1 MGLQALTALNSY
13 QQQSRFI
20 CLKRDFY
27 ESSVQKMV
35 AQVLEMVPRALEMIP
50 QASEM
55 VAQASEM
62 VAQALEM
69 VPRALEMI
77 PQALEM
83 VPQISETIPQTP
95 VGTKFVQDQLFV
107 KVRAMDS
114 RRLF

>member
-1 MGLQALTALNSY
+1 
-13 QQQSRFI
+13 
-20 CLKRDFY
+20 
-27 ESSVQKMV
+27 MV
-35 AQVLEMVPRALEMIP
+35 AQVLEMFPRALEMIP

-55 VAQASEM
+55 VA
-62 VAQALEM
+62 
-69 VPRALEMI
+69 
-77 PQALEM
+77 QALEM

>member
-1 MGLQALTALNSY
+1 M
-13 QQQSRFI
+13 

-27 ESSVQKMV
+27 ESLVQKMV
-35 AQVLEMVPRALEMIP
+35 PL
-50 QASEM
+50 
-55 VAQASEM
+55 
-62 VAQALEM
+62 
-69 VPRALEMI
+69 ALEMI

>member
-1 MGLQALTALNSY
+1 M
-13 QQQSRFI
+13 

-35 AQVLEMVPRALEMIP
+35 PLALEMIP
-50 QASEM
+50 QALEM
-55 VAQASEM
+55 VP
-62 VAQALEM
+62 QALEM
-69 VPRALEMI
+69 V

>member
-50 QASEM
+50 QA
-55 VAQASEM
+55 
-62 VAQALEM
+62 
-69 VPRALEMI
+69 
-77 PQALEM
+77 LEM
-83 VPQISETIPQTP
+83 VPQISETIQQTP

>member
-1 MGLQALTALNSY
+1 
-13 QQQSRFI
+13 
-20 CLKRDFY
+20 
-27 ESSVQKMV
+27 MV
-35 AQVLEMVPRALEMIP
+35 AQV
-50 QASEM
+50 
-55 VAQASEM
+55 
-62 VAQALEM
+62 LEM

-83 VPQISETIPQTP
+83 VPQALELVPQILETIPQTP

>member
-1 MGLQALTALNSY
+1 M
-13 QQQSRFI
+13 

-35 AQVLEMVPRALEMIP
+35 PLALEMIP

-55 VAQASEM
+55 VAQA
-62 VAQALEM
+62 LEM
-69 VPRALEMI
+69 VPR
-77 PQALEM
+77 ALEM

-95 VGTKFVQDQLFV
+95 VGTKFLQDQLFV

>member
-1 MGLQALTALNSY
+1 M
-13 QQQSRFI
+13 

-35 AQVLEMVPRALEMIP
+35 PL
-50 QASEM
+50 
-55 VAQASEM
+55 
-62 VAQALEM
+62 
-69 VPRALEMI
+69 ALEMI

-83 VPQISETIPQTP
+83 VPQISETIPQISETIPQTP

>member
-1 MGLQALTALNSY
+1 M
-13 QQQSRFI
+13 

-27 ESSVQKMV
+27 ESLVQKMV
-35 AQVLEMVPRALEMIP
+35 PLALEMIP

-55 VAQASEM
+55 V
-62 VAQALEM
+62 
-69 VPRALEMI
+69 PR
-77 PQALEM
+77 ALEM

-107 KVRAMDS
+107 KVRTMDS

>member
-1 MGLQALTALNSY
+1 M
-13 QQQSRFI
+13 

-35 AQVLEMVPRALEMIP
+35 PLALEMIP
-50 QASEM
+50 
-55 VAQASEM
+55 QASEM

-77 PQALEM
+77 
-83 VPQISETIPQTP
+83 PQISETIPQTP

>member
-1 MGLQALTALNSY
+1 M
-13 QQQSRFI
+13 

-35 AQVLEMVPRALEMIP
+35 AQ
-50 QASEM
+50 
-55 VAQASEM
+55 
-62 VAQALEM
+62 ALEM
-69 VPRALEMI
+69 VPRALEM
-77 PQALEM
+77 
-83 VPQISETIPQTP
+83 IPQTP

>member
-1 MGLQALTALNSY
+1 M
-13 QQQSRFI
+13 

-50 QASEM
+50 QA
-55 VAQASEM
+55 
-62 VAQALEM
+62 LEM
-69 VPRALEMI
+69 V

>member
-1 MGLQALTALNSY
+1 M
-13 QQQSRFI
+13 

-35 AQVLEMVPRALEMIP
+35 AQVLEMVPRALEM
-50 QASEM
+50 
-55 VAQASEM
+55 
-62 VAQALEM
+62 
-69 VPRALEMI
+69 
-77 PQALEM
+77 
-83 VPQISETIPQTP
+83 VPQILETIPQTP

>member
-1 MGLQALTALNSY
+1 M
-13 QQQSRFI
+13 

-35 AQVLEMVPRALEMIP
+35 AQVLEMVARALEM
-50 QASEM
+50 
-55 VAQASEM
+55 VAQ
-62 VAQALEM
+62 VLEM
-69 VPRALEMI
+69 VPRALEM
-77 PQALEM
+77 
-83 VPQISETIPQTP
+83 IPQTP

>member
-1 MGLQALTALNSY
+1 M
-13 QQQSRFI
+13 

-35 AQVLEMVPRALEMIP
+35 PL
-50 QASEM
+50 
-55 VAQASEM
+55 
-62 VAQALEM
+62 
-69 VPRALEMI
+69 ALEMI

-83 VPQISETIPQTP
+83 VPQISEAIPQISETIPQTP

>member
-1 MGLQALTALNSY
+1 M
-13 QQQSRFI
+13 

-35 AQVLEMVPRALEMIP
+35 PLALEMI
-50 QASEM
+50 
-55 VAQASEM
+55 
-62 VAQALEM
+62 
-69 VPRALEMI
+69 PRALEMI

>member
-1 MGLQALTALNSY
+1 M
-13 QQQSRFI
+13 

-50 QASEM
+50 Q
-55 VAQASEM
+55 
-62 VAQALEM
+62 
-69 VPRALEMI
+69 
-77 PQALEM
+77 
-83 VPQISETIPQTP
+83 TP

>member
-1 MGLQALTALNSY
+1 M
-13 QQQSRFI
+13 

-35 AQVLEMVPRALEMIP
+35 AQVLEMVP
-50 QASEM
+50 QAS
-55 VAQASEM
+55 
-62 VAQALEM
+62 
-69 VPRALEMI
+69 
-77 PQALEM
+77 EM

-95 VGTKFVQDQLFV
+95 LGTKFVQDQLFV

>member
-1 MGLQALTALNSY
+1 
-13 QQQSRFI
+13 
-20 CLKRDFY
+20 
-27 ESSVQKMV
+27 MV
-35 AQVLEMVPRALEMIP
+35 AQV
-50 QASEM
+50 
-55 VAQASEM
+55 
-62 VAQALEM
+62 LEM

>member
-1 MGLQALTALNSY
+1 M
-13 QQQSRFI
+13 

-35 AQVLEMVPRALEMIP
+35 AQALEMVPRALEMIP

-55 VAQASEM
+55 VAQA
-62 VAQALEM
+62 LEM
-69 VPRALEMI
+69 VPR
-77 PQALEM
+77 ALEM

>member
-1 MGLQALTALNSY
+1 M
-13 QQQSRFI
+13 

-35 AQVLEMVPRALEMIP
+35 PL
-50 QASEM
+50 
-55 VAQASEM
+55 
-62 VAQALEM
+62 
-69 VPRALEMI
+69 ALEMI

-83 VPQISETIPQTP
+83 VPQISETIQQTP

>member
-1 MGLQALTALNSY
+1 M
-13 QQQSRFI
+13 

-55 VAQASEM
+55 VPQAS
-62 VAQALEM
+62 
-69 VPRALEMI
+69 
-77 PQALEM
+77 EM

-95 VGTKFVQDQLFV
+95 VGTKFVQYQLFV

>member
-1 MGLQALTALNSY
+1 M
-13 QQQSRFI
+13 

-35 AQVLEMVPRALEMIP
+35 AQV
-50 QASEM
+50 
-55 VAQASEM
+55 
-62 VAQALEM
+62 
-69 VPRALEMI
+69 
-77 PQALEM
+77 LEM

>member
-1 MGLQALTALNSY
+1 M
-13 QQQSRFI
+13 

-35 AQVLEMVPRALEMIP
+35 PRALEMIP
-50 QASEM
+50 
-55 VAQASEM
+55 QASEM

-77 PQALEM
+77 PQ
-83 VPQISETIPQTP
+83 ISETIQQTP

>member
-1 MGLQALTALNSY
+1 M
-13 QQQSRFI
+13 

-50 QASEM
+50 QALEM
-55 VAQASEM
+55 VA
-62 VAQALEM
+62 
-69 VPRALEMI
+69 R
-77 PQALEM
+77 ALEM

>member
-1 MGLQALTALNSY
+1 M
-13 QQQSRFI
+13 

-35 AQVLEMVPRALEMIP
+35 PLALEMIP
-50 QASEM
+50 QA
-55 VAQASEM
+55 
-62 VAQALEM
+62 LEM
-69 VPRALEMI
+69 V

-107 KVRAMDS
+107 KVPPVDS
-114 RRLF
+114 RTAS

>member
-1 MGLQALTALNSY
+1 M
-13 QQQSRFI
+13 

-35 AQVLEMVPRALEMIP
+35 PLALEMIP

-55 VAQASEM
+55 VAQALEM
-62 VAQALEM
+62 VA
-69 VPRALEMI
+69 
-77 PQALEM
+77 
-83 VPQISETIPQTP
+83 QISETIPQTP

>member
-1 MGLQALTALNSY
+1 M
-13 QQQSRFI
+13 

-35 AQVLEMVPRALEMIP
+35 AQ
-50 QASEM
+50 
-55 VAQASEM
+55 
-62 VAQALEM
+62 ALEM
-69 VPRALEMI
+69 VPR
-77 PQALEM
+77 ALEM

>member
-50 QASEM
+50 
-55 VAQASEM
+55 QASEM

>member
-1 MGLQALTALNSY
+1 M
-13 QQQSRFI
+13 

-62 VAQALEM
+62 V
-69 VPRALEMI
+69 
-77 PQALEM
+77 
-83 VPQISETIPQTP
+83 PQISETIPQTP
-95 VGTKFVQDQLFV
+95 LGTKFVQDQLFV

>member
-1 MGLQALTALNSY
+1 M
-13 QQQSRFI
+13 

-35 AQVLEMVPRALEMIP
+35 PLALEMIP

-55 VAQASEM
+55 VAQA
-62 VAQALEM
+62 LEM
-69 VPRALEMI
+69 VP
-77 PQALEM
+77 QALET

>member
-1 MGLQALTALNSY
+1 M
-13 QQQSRFI
+13 

-35 AQVLEMVPRALEMIP
+35 PLALEMIP
-50 QASEM
+50 QALEM
-55 VAQASEM
+55 IP
-62 VAQALEM
+62 QALEM

>member
-1 MGLQALTALNSY
+1 M
-13 QQQSRFI
+13 

-35 AQVLEMVPRALEMIP
+35 PLALEMIP

-55 VAQASEM
+55 VAQA
-62 VAQALEM
+62 LEM
-69 VPRALEMI
+69 VPQISETI
-77 PQALEM
+77 
-83 VPQISETIPQTP
+83 PQISETIPQTP